1 MEALLKDN
9 LMTDNGNRL
18 AANGING
25 NGTGNNREYSTN
37 NGRII
42 VTEFA
47 TDLPVGHESQLDT
60 VAEDLQAKLESP
72 ELLHK
77 FELDFK
83 PVDIEAAKH
92 SVTDLL
98 HAIGEDPSREGLHDT
113 PKRVAKAYAELVSGY
128 TTDPQKL
135 INNAVFDVEYDDM
148 VIVTD
153 IEYYSLCEHH
163 MLPFMGHAHVAYI
176 PGKKVVGLSKIPR
189 IVDMF
194 SRRLQVQERL
204 TRQIAE
210 FIDEVLEPQ
219 GVAVVMS
226 GQHMCSMIRGVKK
239 HDSGMTTST
248 MLGDFKTDR
257 DVRNEFMM
265 HIQRSSKH

>member
-1 MEALLKDN
+1 
-9 LMTDNGNRL
+9 MTDNGNRL
-18 AANGING
+18 AANGTNMNSSGHNG
-25 NGTGNNREYSTN
+25 LSSNG

-47 TDLPVGHESQLDT
+47 HGAMNGHESQLDT
-60 VAEDLQAKLESP
+60 VAEDIQAKLDSP

-77 FELDFK
+77 FELDFD
-83 PVDIEAAKH
+83 PVDIDAAMR

-98 HAIGEDPSREGLHDT
+98 VAIGENPEREGLLDT
-113 PKRVAKAYAELVSGY
+113 PKRVAKSYKELVSGY
-128 TTDPQKL
+128 TTDPHKL

-210 FIDEVLEPQ
+210 FIDEVLEPK
-219 GVAVVMS
+219 GVAVVMD

-239 HDSGMTTST
+239 HDSGMTTSA
-248 MLGDFKTDR
+248 MIGDFKTDR
-257 DVRNEFMM
+257 NIRNEFMS
-265 HIQRSSKH
+265 HIQRSAKH

>member
-1 MEALLKDN
+1 
-9 LMTDNGNRL
+9 MTDNGNRL
-18 AANGING
+18 TANGTAMNG
-25 NGTGNNREYSTN
+25 NGHNGYTN
-37 NGRII
+37 GNGRII

-47 TDLPVGHESQLDT
+47 GGANNGHESQLDT
-60 VAEDLQAKLESP
+60 VAEDIQTKLESS
-72 ELLHK
+72 ELLRK

-83 PVDIEAAKH
+83 PVDIEAAKA

-98 HAIGEDPSREGLHDT
+98 YAIGEDPTREGLHDT
-113 PKRVAKAYAELVSGY
+113 PKRVAKAYQELVSGY
-128 TTDPQKL
+128 TTDPAKL

-176 PGKKVVGLSKIPR
+176 PGEKVVGLSKIPR

-219 GVAVVMS
+219 GVAVVMG
-226 GQHMCSMIRGVKK
+226 GQHMCSMVRGVKK

-248 MLGDFKTDR
+248 MLGKFKTDR
-257 DVRNEFMM
+257 DVRNEFLT
-265 HIQRSSKH
+265 HIQRSAKY

>member
-1 MEALLKDN
+1 
-9 LMTDNGNRL
+9 MTDNGNRL
-18 AANGING
+18 AANGNYING
-25 NGTGNNREYSTN
+25 NGHNKQYETV

-47 TDLPVGHESQLDT
+47 NGAVAGHESQLDT
-60 VAEDLQAKLESP
+60 VAEDMQAKLESP
-72 ELLHK
+72 ELLHQ
-77 FELDFK
+77 FELDFE
-83 PVDIEAAKH
+83 PVDIDAAAQ
-92 SVTDLL
+92 SITGLL
-98 HAIGEDPSREGLHDT
+98 HAIGEDPNREGLQDT
-113 PKRVAKAYAELVSGY
+113 PLRVAKAYQELVSGY
-128 TTDPQKL
+128 TTDPKAL

-210 FIDEVLEPQ
+210 FINEVLEPKA
-219 GVAVVMS
+219 VAVVMS

-239 HDSGMTTST
+239 HDSGMTTSA
-248 MLGDFKTDR
+248 MLGEFKTDR
-257 DVRNEFMM
+257 ELRNEFMM
-265 HIQRSSKH
+265 HIQRSSKQ

>member
-1 MEALLKDN
+1 
-9 LMTDNGNRL
+9 MTDNGNRL
-18 AANGING
+18 AANGTDMNSNG
-25 NGTGNNREYSTN
+25 HNGLASNG

-47 TDLPVGHESQLDT
+47 HGAVNGHESQLDT
-60 VAEDLQAKLESP
+60 VAEDIETKLESP

-77 FELDFK
+77 FELDFDA
-83 PVDIEAAKH
+83 VDIDAVMR

-98 HAIGEDPSREGLHDT
+98 VAIGENPERDGLLDT
-113 PKRVAKAYAELVSGY
+113 PKRVAKSYQELVSGY
-128 TTDPQKL
+128 TTNPNEL
-135 INNAVFDVEYDDM
+135 LNNAVFDVEYDDM

-176 PGKKVVGLSKIPR
+176 PDKKVVGLSKIPR

-210 FIDEVLEPQ
+210 FIDEVLQPK
-219 GVAVVMS
+219 GVAVVMD

-239 HDSGMTTST
+239 HDSGMTTSA
-248 MLGDFKTDR
+248 MIGEFKVDR
-257 DVRNEFMM
+257 NVRNEFMM

>member
-1 MEALLKDN
+1 
-9 LMTDNGNRL
+9 MTDNGNRL
-18 AANGING
+18 AVNGTSING
-25 NGTGNNREYSTN
+25 NGHNRQYDN
-37 NGRII
+37 GNGRII

-47 TDLPVGHESQLDT
+47 NGAGTGHESQLDT
-60 VAEDLQAKLESP
+60 VAEDMQAKLESP
-72 ELLHK
+72 ELLQK

-83 PVDIEAAKH
+83 PVDIEAAQH
-92 SVTDLL
+92 SITSLL
-98 HAIGEDPSREGLHDT
+98 HAIGEDPNREGLQDT
-113 PKRVAKAYAELVSGY
+113 PKRVAKAYQELVSGY
-128 TTDPQKL
+128 TTDPKAL

-219 GVAVVMS
+219 GVAVVMD

-239 HDSGMTTST
+239 HDSGMTTSA

-257 DVRNEFMM
+257 DQRNEFMM
-265 HIQRSSKH
+265 HIQRSSKQ

>member
-1 MEALLKDN
+1 
-9 LMTDNGNRL
+9 MTDNGNRL
-18 AANGING
+18 TVNGASMNG
-25 NGTGNNREYSTN
+25 NGQHATK

-47 TDLPVGHESQLDT
+47 NGAVNGHESQLDT
-60 VAEDLQAKLESP
+60 VAEDIQVKLEDP
-72 ELLHK
+72 DLLHK
-77 FELDFK
+77 FELDFA
-83 PVDIEAAKH
+83 PVDIEAVKH

-98 HAIGEDPSREGLHDT
+98 HAIGENPDREGLHDT
-113 PKRVAKAYAELVSGY
+113 PKRVAKAYQELVSGY
-128 TTDPQKL
+128 TTDPNKL

-210 FIDEVLEPQ
+210 FIDEVLEPK
-219 GVAVVMS
+219 GVAVVMD

-239 HDSGMTTST
+239 HDSGMTTSA
-248 MLGDFKTDR
+248 MIGDFKTDR
-257 DVRNEFMM
+257 ELRNEFMM
-265 HIQRSSKH
+265 HIQRSSKQ

>member
-1 MEALLKDN
+1 
-9 LMTDNGNRL
+9 MTDNGNRL
-18 AANGING
+18 AANGTGLNGNIHNGHHING
-25 NGTGNNREYSTN
+25 

-47 TDLPVGHESQLDT
+47 NTGVTSHESQLDT
-60 VAEDLQAKLESP
+60 VADDIQSKLESP

-83 PVDIEAAKH
+83 PVDIEAAMH

-98 HAIGEDPSREGLHDT
+98 YAIGEDPNREGLQNT
-113 PKRVAKAYAELVSGY
+113 PKRVAKAYQELVSGY

-135 INNAVFDVEYDDM
+135 MNDAVFDVEYDDM

-210 FIDEVLEPQ
+210 FIDEVLQPK
-219 GVAVVMS
+219 GVAVVMD

-239 HDSGMTTST
+239 HDSGMTTSA
-248 MLGDFKTDR
+248 MIGDFKTDR
-257 DVRNEFMM
+257 ELRNEFMM
-265 HIQRSSKH
+265 HIQRSAKH

>member
-1 MEALLKDN
+1 
-9 LMTDNGNRL
+9 MTDNGNRL
-18 AANGING
+18 AANSNHMNG
-25 NGTGNNREYSTN
+25 NGHNEHANS

-42 VTEFA
+42 VTEFVGGA
-47 TDLPVGHESQLDT
+47 DKGHESQLDAVKDDMQT
-60 VAEDLQAKLESP
+60 RLESA

-77 FELDFK
+77 FELDFQ
-83 PVDIEAAKH
+83 PVDIEAAKA

-98 HAIGEDPSREGLHDT
+98 YAIGENPDREGLHDT
-113 PKRVAKAYAELVSGY
+113 PKRVAKAYQELVSGY
-128 TTDPQKL
+128 TTNPAKL

-176 PGKKVVGLSKIPR
+176 PSKKVVGLSKIPR

-219 GVAVVMS
+219 GVAVVLG
-226 GQHMCSMIRGVKK
+226 GQHMCSMVRGVKK
-239 HDSGMTTST
+239 HDSNMTTSA
-248 MLGDFKTDR
+248 MLGKFKTDR
-257 DVRNEFMM
+257 DVRNEFLT
-265 HIQRSSKH
+265 HIQRSAKH